1 MPSHVVDD
9 LRAAVRARLGPGM
22 RAVRIALGPGRAD
35 IVVGPLTR
43 TVPVASWDDA
53 VAIRTIVLHV
63 VDLAQPAPAL
73 DALSTP
79 VVVAAAEPVAATP
92 GPGLDL
98 IVAPSFGRGISGSD
112 PWMVGLTAGAALAW
126 GRLRV
131 GASAGWSHGVRRGSG
146 TPEELSH
153 DSWPVRLALSV
164 DVGPVELG
172 ASGGAAPY
180 LVTGVQRAAGLTAIG
195 GGWIRYRRP
204 LGGRLALVVD
214 AGVDALSR
222 RVELTLGDRVA
233 YSTPRVAPF
242 AGVGVV
248 WAVRP

>member
-1 MPSHVVDD
+1 
-9 LRAAVRARLGPGM
+9 M

-164 DVGPVELG
+164 EVGPVELG